1 MSIKGRSLGDMSW
14 RNLVQA
20 IKEMKHYLIAAAATF
35 LVGAYLGYSE
45 PGQFQFLLDNQIKQ
59 LTDMVNNIGGHE
71 HYQWRLLAFILVN
84 NVLVSVFMVY
94 SGVMLGI
101 IPLYSLLS
109 NGLIM
114 GYLAHQNVPDKGWG
128 SFILAILPHG
138 IIELPAFILA
148 CAFGIKFG
156 AIMFKSFFFLFS
168 PTRRAAN
175 NAAFIKMLK
184 VSVPLV
190 IIVALLLM
198 AAALIE
204 SMVTLR
210 LVS

>member
-1 MSIKGRSLGDMSW
+1 MNW
-14 RNLVQA
+14 RNLIQT
-20 IKEMKHYLIAAAATF
+20 IKGMKHYFIAAAVTF
-35 LVGAYLGYSE
+35 LIGAYMGYSQPE
-45 PGQFQFLLDNQIKQ
+45 QFQFLLDNQIKQ
-59 LTDMVNNIGGHE
+59 LTDMVNSIGGHE
-71 HYQWRLLAFILVN
+71 NYQWRLLAFILMN

-128 SFILAILPHG
+128 SFLLAVLPHG

-156 AIMFKSFFFLFS
+156 AIMLKSFFFLFS

-175 NAAFIKMLK
+175 NAAFINMLK

-190 IIVALLLM
+190 IIVALLLI

-210 LVS
+210 LIS

>member
-1 MSIKGRSLGDMSW
+1 MNW
-14 RNLVQA
+14 RNLIQT
-20 IKEMKHYLIAAAATF
+20 IKGMKHYLIAATVTF
-35 LVGAYLGYSE
+35 LLGAYLGYSQPE
-45 PGQFQFLLDNQIKQ
+45 QFQFLLDNQIKQ
-59 LTDMVNNIGGHE
+59 LTDMVNSIGGHE
-71 HYQWRLLAFILVN
+71 NYQWRLLAFILMN
-84 NVLVSVFMVY
+84 NVLVAVFMVY

-128 SFILAILPHG
+128 SFLLAVLPHG

-156 AIMFKSFFFLFS
+156 AIMLKSFFFLFS
-168 PTRRAAN
+168 PARRAAN
-175 NAAFIKMLK
+175 NAAFVNMLK
-184 VSVPLV
+184 ISVPLV
-190 IIVALLLM
+190 IIVALLLI

-210 LVS
+210 LIS